1 MTIDDLK
8 AYLARLQH
16 GLQDAERNLS
26 EAQAR
31 LNMQHGAIAA
41 VQQLIADAQRIPTT
55 AGGDDDNLHD

>member
-1 MTIDDLK
+1 MTIDDLR

-41 VQQLIADAQRIPTT
+41 VQQLIADAQRAT
-55 AGGDDDNLHD
+55 AGGDNDNLHN